1 VYIRDRRNVHVDVA
15 TCTRQT
21 PPFEISEEALEIG
34 LELAL
39 LLKAKVVDELHVC
52 RKNYLDGSVP
62 CGFQRTLIVGLNGS
76 IQVNGKEIP
85 IETICIEEDAAR
97 KVREEGSTVYY
108 RIDRLGIP
116 LVEIVTAPCIETPEE
131 LMEAAFRIGLLLR
144 STGKVRRGIGTIRQD
159 VNISVDGGA
168 RVEIKGV
175 QKLEWLPKLARN
187 EVIRQLSLIRI
198 RDELAH
204 REIREEDLKLE
215 IKDVT
220 EVFRKTRSKILKQ
233 RGDERVLAVRL
244 PKFSGILGVEVQPG
258 KRFGKEIAEK
268 VRAVTGLAGIIHS
281 DENLEEYGIN
291 AEEISDLCRV
301 LMVND
306 EDAFV
311 IVKAPRDIGE
321 KALEIVVERARQ
333 SLKGVPSETR
343 RALEDGNS
351 EFLREL
357 HGGAR
362 LYPDT
367 DTPPIRLDPE
377 LRNRVAGRLPEYPWN
392 LKDKLVKRYGI
403 SEEFAERLIL
413 EGKVF
418 LFKEVVDEYG
428 VDPVLVA
435 SILLQTLKALVREG
449 VNVEDVG
456 EDELKEVFRY
466 ISEGRIAKEAVES
479 LITKLAEKHVNIE
492 EALKEL
498 DLKPLSEKE
507 LEELV
512 DEVVNENVDIIK
524 ERGERAFSPLMG
536 MVMKQVRG
544 RIDGSKVADI
554 LKKKIREVS
563 GG

>member
-1 VYIRDRRNVHVDVA
+1 
-15 TCTRQT
+15 
-21 PPFEISEEALEIG
+21 
-34 LELAL
+34 
-39 LLKAKVVDELHVC
+39 
-52 RKNYLDGSVP
+52 
-62 CGFQRTLIVGLNGS
+62 VGLNGS

>member
-1 VYIRDRRNVHVDVA
+1 MYIRDRRNVHVDVA

>member
-1 VYIRDRRNVHVDVA
+1 V
-15 TCTRQT
+15 
-21 PPFEISEEALEIG
+21 
-34 LELAL
+34 L
-39 LLKAKVVDELHVC
+39 LLKANVVDELHVC

-62 CGFQRTLIVGLNGS
+62 CGFQRTLIIGLNGS
-76 IQVNGKEIP
+76 IPVNGKEVP

-97 KVREEGSTVYY
+97 KIREERNTVYY
-108 RIDRLGIP
+108 RLDRLGIP

-159 VNISVDGGA
+159 VNVSVRDGA

-198 RDELAH
+198 KDELA
-204 REIREEDLKLE
+204 RRGVREEDLKLDV
-215 IKDVT
+215 KDVT
-220 EVFRKTRSKILKQ
+220 EVFRKTRSRLLKQ

-244 PKFSGILGVEVQPG
+244 PKFSGILGIEVQPG

-268 VRAVTGLAGIIHS
+268 VHAVTGLAGIIHS
-281 DENLEEYGIN
+281 DENLEEYGIS
-291 AEEISDLCRV
+291 AEEISELR
-301 LMVND
+301 LTLGVN
-306 EDAFV
+306 EGDAFV
-311 IVKAPRDIGE
+311 LVKAPRETGE
-321 KALEIVVERARQ
+321 RALEIVVERARQ
-333 SLKGVPSETR
+333 SLRGVPNETR
-343 RALEDGNS
+343 RALENGNS

-367 DTPPIRLDPE
+367 DTPPIRLNPE
-377 LRNRVAGRLPEYPWN
+377 LIDSVARKLPEYPWN
-392 LKDKLVKRYGI
+392 IKDKLVKEYGI
-403 SEEFAERLIL
+403 SEEFAEKLIL

-418 LFKEVVDEYG
+418 LFREIVDEYR
-428 VDPVLVA
+428 VDPVFVA
-435 SILLQTLKALVREG
+435 SVLLQTLKALEREG
-449 VNVEDVG
+449 VKVEEVT
-456 EDELKEVFRY
+456 EEELKEVFRQL
-466 ISEGRIAKEAVES
+466 SENRIAKEAIEP
-479 LITKLAEKHVNIE
+479 LIAKLAEKRISVE

-498 DLKPLSEKE
+498 GISPLSERE

-512 DEVVNENVDIIK
+512 GSIVSENIDIVK

-536 MVMKQVRG
+536 MIMKQVRG
-544 RIDGSKVADI
+544 RIDGSKVAEV
-554 LKKKIREVS
+554 LKRKIREGA

>member
-1 VYIRDRRNVHVDVA
+1 MSD
-15 TCTRQT
+15 
-21 PPFEISEEALEIG
+21 EALEIG
-34 LELAL
+34 LELVL
-39 LLKAKVVDELHVC
+39 LLKANVVDELHVC

-62 CGFQRTLIVGLNGS
+62 CGFQRTLIIGLNGS
-76 IQVNGKEIP
+76 IPVNGKEVP

-97 KVREEGSTVYY
+97 KIREERNTVYY
-108 RIDRLGIP
+108 RLDRLGIP

-159 VNISVDGGA
+159 VNVSVRDGA

-198 RDELAH
+198 KDELA
-204 REIREEDLKLE
+204 RRGVREEDLKLDV
-215 IKDVT
+215 KDVT
-220 EVFRKTRSKILKQ
+220 EVFRKTRSRLLKQ

-244 PKFSGILGVEVQPG
+244 PKFSGILGIEVQPG

-268 VRAVTGLAGIIHS
+268 VHAVTGLAGIIHS
-281 DENLEEYGIN
+281 DENLEEYGIS
-291 AEEISDLCRV
+291 AEEISELR
-301 LMVND
+301 LTLGVN
-306 EDAFV
+306 EGDAFV
-311 IVKAPRDIGE
+311 LVKAPRETGE
-321 KALEIVVERARQ
+321 RALEIVVERARQ
-333 SLKGVPSETR
+333 SLRGVPNETR
-343 RALEDGNS
+343 RALENGNS

-367 DTPPIRLDPE
+367 DTPPIRLNPE
-377 LRNRVAGRLPEYPWN
+377 LIDSVARKLPEYPWN
-392 LKDKLVKRYGI
+392 IKDKLVKEYGI
-403 SEEFAERLIL
+403 SEEFAEKLIL

-418 LFKEVVDEYG
+418 LFREIVDEYR
-428 VDPVLVA
+428 VDPVFVA
-435 SILLQTLKALVREG
+435 SVLLQTLKALEREG
-449 VNVEDVG
+449 VKVEEVT
-456 EDELKEVFRY
+456 EEELKEVFRQL
-466 ISEGRIAKEAVES
+466 SENRIAKEAIEP
-479 LITKLAEKHVNIE
+479 LIAKLAEKRISVE

-498 DLKPLSEKE
+498 GISPLSERE

-512 DEVVNENVDIIK
+512 GSIVSENIDIVK

-536 MVMKQVRG
+536 MIMKQVRG
-544 RIDGSKVADI
+544 RIDGSKVAEV
-554 LKKKIREVS
+554 LKRKIREGA